1 MIATYEIII
10 RLALAALLGSIIG
23 FERQRREWAAG
34 LRTHMLVCVGAALVM
49 IVSAY
54 GFSDVINKP
63 GIVLDPSRVAAQVV
77 SGIGFLGAG
86 TILFMKNEVVRGLT
100 TAAGLWTVAAIG
112 LAVGGGLYIAATIT
126 TVLVFII
133 LAAIKP
139 LEERVFNKNKYNG
152 LKLTVKRN
160 QVNLEHIQQTLT
172 RHNIIIKEVRIS
184 PAFNDNGDNDEVSI
198 YIQKQSAKNKN
209 ILTVLEDIRKLNA
222 VNTVDFYTI

>member
-10 RLALAALLGSIIG
+10 RLALATLLGSIIG

-34 LRTHMLVCVGAALVM
+34 LRTHMLVCVGSALVM

-63 GIVLDPSRVAAQVV
+63 GIVLDPSRVAAQVI

-112 LAVGGGLYIAATIT
+112 LAVGGGLYLAAAIT
-126 TVLVFII
+126 TFLVFII

-139 LEERVFNKNKYNG
+139 LEERVFRKNKYNG

-172 RHNIIIKEVRIS
+172 KHGIIIKEVRIS

-198 YIQKQSAKNKN
+198 YIQKQSARNKN
-209 ILTVLEDIRKLNA
+209 ILTVVDDIRKLHA
-222 VNTVDFYTI
+222 VNTVDFYTL